1 MKQPPLTQIRVQKPL
16 FQLIFLCLAII
27 LLSSG
32 CIHSQEQLQQQSPA
46 AAART
51 LQQQPPA
58 VQASS
63 AGESVFQIAAG
74 ETKPTDKTPAP
85 QEQPEEK
92 VPQQIASSPPDI
104 PTPAPQQ
111 WKKLARRPQPAKDSA
126 PIKVELAFDNA
137 DLYEVLDTALF
148 ELYHV
153 DYMIDPSIKSK
164 VTFHLSGS
172 YTRNQFINIIN
183 NILQLNNLA
192 IVRGPGHL
200 YKIVRRNASAADGNQ
215 PAGRGSVTSSAGDVT
230 RLIKL
235 RYLSVQTA
243 MTSLR
248 PFLSKGA
255 IMVPNTVTNDLI
267 ISDTVENIV
276 KAASLLGLLDVP
288 YFEEITWRV
297 FPVIEVD
304 VQELA
309 GDLNKIIKSNGLY
322 NRPGINQG
330 NVEILPIKT
339 MNALL
344 VISRWPEMVQI
355 VEDWLQALD
364 HAQEAGSNV
373 FVYFVENGNAVE
385 LADILKQLFGGTA
398 SSSSQRTTIVQP
410 VNKPGGKAPAKAKV
424 AGELAGE
431 VDIIPDETNN
441 AIVFK
446 ATPRDYR
453 IIHKVLEQLDI
464 IPRQVLINV
473 MVAEFSLSGKMQFGI
488 EWFLQGHD
496 GKGYTAQGTL
506 DNNISRPINTPL
518 GTATGFT
525 MGIYDGVD
533 FMRGMINALGT
544 DSDVNILSSP
554 NILAVD
560 NKEALIE
567 VGTEVPTVT
576 GQITDATSGSTVT
589 NTIQYRKTGVILRVT
604 PHINSS
610 GLVKIELSQE
620 VSDVGEYDS
629 SLNTYSI
636 LNRKVET
643 SLVVH
648 DGQTIV
654 LGGLIKNNQNF
665 SNSGIPF
672 LKDIPGLGILFRS
685 SSRENN
691 KTELVLILTPHVIN
705 SRRDVDLITREF
717 AQKIERI
724 KETFEAGK
732 NNE

>member
-1 MKQPPLTQIRVQKPL
+1 MVQPPKTMIWSKPL
-16 FQLIFLCLAII
+16 YILMLLCLTAMVT
-27 LLSSG
+27 SG
-32 CIHSQEQLQQQSPA
+32 CIHSRERLQPQSPPA
-46 AAART
+46 AAQT

-58 VQASS
+58 VQASP
-63 AGESVFQIAAG
+63 AGKSVFQAG
-74 ETKPTDKTPAP
+74 GDQTQLTNITPP
-85 QEQPEEK
+85 DQEQPEEK
-92 VPQQIASSPPDI
+92 APPRAASPAEI

-148 ELYHV
+148 ELYHI

-215 PAGRGSVTSSAGDVT
+215 PAGRGSVTGDAGDVT

-267 ISDTVENIV
+267 ISDTVENIT
-276 KAASLLGLLDVP
+276 KAASLLSLLDVP

-297 FPVIEVD
+297 FPVVEVD
-304 VQELA
+304 AQDLA

-355 VEDWLQALD
+355 VADWLQALD
-364 HAQEAGSNV
+364 HAQDAGSNV

-385 LADILKQLFGGTA
+385 LTDILKQLFGGTA
-398 SSSSQRTTIVQP
+398 AGSSNRTTIVQP
-410 VNKPGGKAPAKAKV
+410 VKQSGGKKAPAPAKV

-453 IIHKVLEQLDI
+453 IIHKVLRQLDI

-473 MVAEFSLSGKMQFGI
+473 MVAEFSLSGKTQYGI

-496 GKGYTAQGTL
+496 GKGYTVQGTL
-506 DNNISRPINTPL
+506 DAGVSRPIDTAL

-525 MGIYDGVD
+525 LGVYDGVD
-533 FMRGMINALGT
+533 FLRGLIHALGT
-544 DSDVNILSSP
+544 ESDVNILSSP

-560 NKEALIE
+560 NKEAIIE
-567 VGTEVPTVT
+567 VGKEVPTVT
-576 GQITDATSGSTVT
+576 GQVTDATAGSTVT

-620 VSDVGEYDS
+620 VSDVGEYDNA
-629 SLNTYSI
+629 LNTYTI

-654 LGGLIKNNQNF
+654 LGGLIKNNQTY

-672 LKDIPGLGILFRS
+672 LKDIPGLGILFRGS
-685 SSRENN
+685 TDENT
-691 KTELVLILTPHVIN
+691 KTELVLILMPHVIN
-705 SRRDVDLITREF
+705 NRRDIDLITRDF
-717 AQKIERI
+717 ARKVEKV
-724 KETFEAGK
+724 KESFEAGK